1 MRHFRTV
8 VFVLFIGAVI
18 ASGQT
23 RRGDVIVDVPF
34 EFSAAGQTLPSGH
47 YIVAS
52 HDDVIRIFNAHTA
65 GLYIPTH
72 AAIRSKS
79 DGSKLVF
86 HRYGNSYFLSAVWVT
101 GNTIGKELF
110 RSPAE
115 RELQARQSEMQLAV
129 VRPAQ

>member
-1 MRHFRTV
+1 MKLFRICF
-8 VFVLFIGAVI
+8 FVLFVAAAV

-23 RRGDVIVDVPF
+23 RSGDVIVDVPF
-34 EFSAAGQTLPSGH
+34 DFSAAGQTLHSGH

-52 HDDVIRIFNAHTA
+52 HDDMIRIFNAQTR
-65 GLYIPTH
+65 GIYIPTH

-110 RSPAE
+110 RSQAE
-115 RELQARQSEMQLAV
+115 RELQTRKSEMELAI